1 MRDFVRS
8 WPASSARL
16 GRDMSQTH
24 PHSYEHRPPHR
35 PAHLARRTTPPPER
49 PAPPNLRYLLYV
61 GLALTAVTVALAVP
75 YIIGYLIQV
84 VTG

>member
-1 MRDFVRS
+1 
-8 WPASSARL
+8 
-16 GRDMSQTH
+16 MSQTH

-35 PAHLARRTTPPPER
+35 PPHLARRTTPPPNR

-61 GLALTAVTVALAVP
+61 GLALTAVVVALAVP
-75 YIIGYLIQV
+75 YIIGYLIQA

>member
-1 MRDFVRS
+1 MPDTR
-8 WPASSARL
+8 P
-16 GRDMSQTH
+16 H
-24 PHSYEHRPPHR
+24 PYEHRPPRR
-35 PAHLARRTTPPPER
+35 PSHLARRTTPPPER

-61 GLALTAVTVALAVP
+61 GLALTAVVVALAVP